1 MAKFSPKWYKNNVNE
16 RVELKWKS
24 CLWLQL
30 CVASFRNYNVKFEVI
45 EEKSSLINPVDE
57 SNVDEIQSD
66 VELNNLITALEKAYK
81 EADNA
86 LQDAIDRVQANL
98 DTAIFNFS
106 VVIVNNKNDIERKL
120 NDVIKAYELADS
132 VINGKIKRLENK
144 DTELNN
150 LITTLEKTYKE
161 ADVALQDAINI
172 LQTNLNNAVSDLNTS
187 ISNNKQEIKEE
198 LRVAKEAYDAAN
210 VVINSKFASL
220 AEKDED
226 LLKQLNYLK
235 QVSKNAEEKIW
246 EEINKLK
253 EEMNQKDKELEESI
267 QSLTETTNRDKKHL
281 YILSYINLGL
291 IIVLAVVAIFFGVS
305 HRLCPTEKRKIKK
318 Q

>member
-66 VELNNLITALEKAYK
+66 DELNNLITALEK
-81 EADNA
+81 
-86 LQDAIDRVQANL
+86 
-98 DTAIFNFS
+98 S
-106 VVIVNNKNDIERKL
+106 
-120 NDVIKAYELADS
+120 
-132 VINGKIKRLENK
+132 
-144 DTELNN
+144 
-150 LITTLEKTYKE
+150 YKE

-226 LLKQLNYLK
+226 LLKLLNYLK

>member
-1 MAKFSPKWYKNNVNE
+1 MKKLFVITTMCCFISK
-16 RVELKWKS
+16 
-24 CLWLQL
+24 
-30 CVASFRNYNVKFEVI
+30 YNVKFEVI

-57 SNVDEIQSD
+57 SNVNEIQSD
-66 VELNNLITALEKAYK
+66 AELNNLITALEKSYK

-86 LQDAIDRVQANL
+86 LRDAIDRVQTNL

-198 LRVAKEAYDAAN
+198 LAKEA
-210 VVINSKFASL
+210 L
-220 AEKDED
+220 
-226 LLKQLNYLK
+226 
-235 QVSKNAEEKIW
+235 
-246 EEINKLK
+246 
-253 EEMNQKDKELEESI
+253 M
-267 QSLTETTNRDKKHL
+267 
-281 YILSYINLGL
+281 
-291 IIVLAVVAIFFGVS
+291 
-305 HRLCPTEKRKIKK
+305 PPM
-318 Q
+318 